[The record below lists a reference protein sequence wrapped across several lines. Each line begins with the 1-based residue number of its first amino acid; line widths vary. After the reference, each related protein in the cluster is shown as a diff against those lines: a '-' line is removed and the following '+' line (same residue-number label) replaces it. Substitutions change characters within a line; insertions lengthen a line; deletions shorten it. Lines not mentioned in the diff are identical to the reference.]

1 MTQELL
7 NDNIWNGMNN
17 HIRSLACQVFV
28 TNSVWKRECLFDT
41 FPIKIIICDFTQ
53 NQGQKDSDRAENNT
67 LSLLIL

>member
-7 NDNIWNGMNN
+7 NDYIWNGMNN

-28 TNSVWKRECLFDT
+28 TNSVWKHECLFDT
-41 FPIKIIICDFTQ
+41 FPIKICDFTQ